1 MFCCAFIITG
11 NKIKKTVIIVFR
23 TSIFESAKKTT
34 RSVGFKVALVK
45 DINKITLR
53 RYNEEEL

>member
-1 MFCCAFIITG
+1 M
-11 NKIKKTVIIVFR
+11 IKKTVIIIFR

-34 RSVGFKVALVK
+34 HMRSVGFEVALVDK
-45 DINKITLR
+45 DIKKKYIR

>member
-11 NKIKKTVIIVFR
+11 NKIKKTVTIVLR
-23 TSIFESAKKTT
+23 TYIFESAKKTM

-45 DINKITLR
+45 DINKIT
-53 RYNEEEL
+53 